1 MKPHIILLRGA
12 ILRLH
17 DMSAPLI
24 SNINIE
30 PHYGYKHD
38 GDIKF
43 IALLW
48 YFFIQILFEVGADDE
63 GVIF

>member
-1 MKPHIILLRGA
+1 
-12 ILRLH
+12 
-17 DMSAPLI
+17 MSAPLI